1 VRPAN
6 PLCSRAGGQEGT
18 GASLEPTASTEELPS
33 AGLVEV
39 TDMADIPPTSSTPAS
54 DVPLDLVAVRSTRLY
69 TMLLDS
75 IPSSVLLL
83 DAHLRIVSAN
93 RNFLQKARLSV
104 AEVIGQHLEKV
115 FPPAI
120 YQHMNFR
127 LRVAEVFR
135 TGEALKG
142 ERLVYRAPGLPA
154 RTYYYSLIPF
164 RWEGKIEDVMLLM
177 EDVTDMIR
185 LGEEAH
191 RAERHLASVVE
202 SASDLVLSMDLRG
215 RILTWN
221 TAAVR
226 ITGFEEGEVRHRDL
240 ADLCPADQ
248 RAALGRTLQAV
259 PDKGRTGPL
268 QVELVS
274 REAAAIPISWVFS
287 AMRDADRRVVGLVAV
302 GRDLTERRK
311 FEAQLLQSEKLA
323 ALGVMAGGIAHEI
336 RNPLAVV
343 SSAAQLLLQKPL
355 ARNVQ
360 LECAERIYR
369 SVQRMAAIVEGLLR
383 FARPSDKGAMKL
395 LNLVAVVQEAMT
407 LLANQVKLAK
417 IELRTCYS
425 GPVIPVRG
433 SAGLLQQ
440 LVANLLLN
448 AVNAMAER
456 GGELRLTVERS
467 GNQAILRV
475 ADSGRGISCAHLPKV
490 FDPFFTTMPVGKGTG
505 LGLSISYA
513 IVQQHDGQ
521 IDISSQEGVGTT
533 VTVSLPLATGG
544 VPS

>member
-1 VRPAN
+1 MASVP
-6 PLCSRAGGQEGT
+6 SHAGAT
-18 GASLEPTASTEELPS
+18 TPEL
-33 AGLVEV
+33 
-39 TDMADIPPTSSTPAS
+39 
-54 DVPLDLVAVRSTRLY
+54 PLDLAAIRFTRLY

-83 DAHLRIVSAN
+83 DPHLRIVSAN
-93 RNFLQKARLSV
+93 RNFLLKARLPE
-104 AEVIGQHLEKV
+104 AEVIGQQLEKV

-127 LRVAEVFR
+127 QRVAEVFR

-142 ERLVYRAPGLPA
+142 ERMVYRAPGLPA

-164 RWEGKIEDVMLLM
+164 RWEDKIEHVMLLM

-215 RILTWN
+215 RIMTWN

-240 ADLCPADQ
+240 ADLCPPGQ
-248 RAALGRTLQAV
+248 RAALGRALQTV
-259 PDKGRTGPL
+259 PDTGRTGPVE
-268 QVELVS
+268 VELVS
-274 REAAAIPISWVFS
+274 RDGVAVPISWVFS

-355 ARNVQ
+355 AREVQ

-369 SVQRMAAIVEGLLR
+369 SVQRMAGIIESLLR
-383 FARPSDKGAMKL
+383 FARPSDKGVMKE
-395 LNLVAVVQEAMT
+395 LNLVGVVQEAMT
-407 LLANQVKLAK
+407 LMANQVKLAK
-417 IELRTCYS
+417 IELRTHYS
-425 GPVIPVRG
+425 EPLVPIRG
-433 SAGLLQQ
+433 NPSLLQQ

-456 GGELRLTVERS
+456 GGELDLTVERS
-467 GNQAILRV
+467 GKQAVLRV
-475 ADSGRGISCAHLPKV
+475 QDTGRGIPSTHLPKV

-513 IVQQHDGQ
+513 IVQQHEGQ
-521 IDISSQEGVGTT
+521 IDIASEEGVGTT
-533 VTVSLPLATGG
+533 VTVSFPLALPSPRPFSAGEKAGG
-544 VPS
+544 TT